1 MKRDNALDVGR
12 MIDERPMGSYQ
23 KLVVF
28 LGFLIIAMDGFDV
41 SVISFIAP
49 QLRSSWG
56 ITAQMLGPVISAALI
71 GLAVGAVVAGPM
83 ADRFG
88 RRGVLLISVAFVA
101 VWTIATAFSTS
112 VTELVIYRFFAGIG
126 LGAAMPNTGTLVA
139 EFAPK
144 RRRALVVTLAF
155 TGFSFGAAGGGF
167 LAAWMI
173 PAFGWQSVVL
183 VGGVLPL
190 ILVPVLWLW
199 MPESV
204 GHMIVKGA
212 PRERIAKVVN
222 RVAPGVANA
231 KTQFLW
237 EQSESAEKSGSAQQ
251 GNPIKM
257 ILSGRYLFG
266 TLMLWVTYFVGLFLV
281 YLLGSWLPTLVK
293 DIGYTV
299 SEAAIVTSLYQIGG
313 TTGALTIGY
322 FLDRVNGHKAMA
334 LIYVVG
340 AAVVYL
346 LGQSSHQFAL
356 LAVFA
361 FLAGICITGTSV
373 GTSALAAQYY
383 PLESRAT
390 GLSWMHGMGRWGG
403 ILSAFAGAQMIS
415 WGWNFEHVFNFLMIP
430 SLVVAA
436 ALVAKDMHDR
446 KTDTQAQTGAS
457 LKTRAG

>member
-12 MIDERPMGSYQ
+12 IIDERPMGAYQ
-23 KLVVF
+23 KMVVF

-49 QLRSSWG
+49 QLRGEWG
-56 ITAQMLGPVISAALI
+56 ITSQMLGPVISAALI

-101 VWTIATAFSTS
+101 VWTIATAFSNS
-112 VTELVIYRFFAGIG
+112 VTELLIFRFLAGVG

-144 RRRALVVTLAF
+144 RRRALMVTLAF

-173 PAFGWQSVVL
+173 PAFGWKAVVM
-183 VGGVLPL
+183 VGGILPL
-190 ILVPVLWLW
+190 LLLPVLWLW
-199 MPESV
+199 MPESI

-212 PRERIAKVVN
+212 PRERIAKVVSKL
-222 RVAPGVANA
+222 APGAA
-231 KTQFLW
+231 DTKTSFVW
-237 EQSESAEKSGSAQQ
+237 EATAAESTSAAAQQ
-251 GNPIKM
+251 ANPIKM

-266 TLMLWVTYFVGLFLV
+266 TLMLWVIYFVGLFLV

-322 FLDRVNGHKAMA
+322 FLDRVNGHRAMA
-334 LIYVVG
+334 VIYAVG

-346 LGQSSHQFAL
+346 LGQSSHNFVL

-373 GTSALAAQYY
+373 GSSALAAQYY

-415 WGWNFEHVFNFLMIP
+415 WGWNFEHVFDFLVIP
-430 SLVVAA
+430 SLLVAA
-436 ALVAKDMHDR
+436 ALVAKDVHDR
-446 KTDTQAQTGAS
+446 KYVAKNQKLLAVGV
-457 LKTRAG
+457 